1 MNVINKISQ
10 LGNDFFNWLV
20 DGVLPLPGIV
30 KGIIVIVLFC
40 LIVVGFLTLLKKSL
54 KVFGMITIIVILL
67 ILILSL
73 TTK

>member
-40 LIVVGFLTLLKKSL
+40 LVFIGFLTLLKKSL
-54 KVFGMITIIVILL
+54 KVFGVIALVIVLI
-67 ILILSL
+67 ILILSV
-73 TTK
+73 TI